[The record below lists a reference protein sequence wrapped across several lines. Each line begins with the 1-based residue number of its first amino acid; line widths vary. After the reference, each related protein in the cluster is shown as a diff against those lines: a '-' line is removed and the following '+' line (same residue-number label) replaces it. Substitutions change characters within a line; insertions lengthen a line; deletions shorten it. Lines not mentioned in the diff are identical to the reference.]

1 MKIISAATL
10 AKQAKASAAED
21 LAQRRQATTILTPEA
36 LQGKGK
42 PATAAVKRL
51 MTTLGGKIRPITRDD
66 LQTFQRAVQ
75 KLQSERQHVGGIL
88 PGEVIAGS
96 LPEDRA
102 RSKAE
107 ITFCV
112 PFRYQSGV
120 VSFQTSASGKH
131 GATRHIVNV
140 ELTGW
145 ARAVGSPSTPAAAA
159 KIASEQ
165 PIRFECSC
173 SRHRYWYRYIATIG
187 GWNLGR
193 VETGLPKIRNPL
205 LAGIACKHALRVMT
219 ELSGAGV
226 RGQLARAITQ
236 ERKRLEGKTKK
247 TVHTVERRHAQK
259 ITTAQAAKP
268 KDIERMVAKL
278 RTALEGKK
286 PRKPLPVDQKG
297 LERLAAVTHG
307 QMLSLKMPRAQADA
321 IAAAILAGGVQP

>member
-1 MKIISAATL
+1 MKIVSPATL
-10 AKQAKASAAED
+10 AKEARQKAASD
-21 LAQRRQATTILTPEA
+21 LAQRQQATTILTPEA

-51 MTTLGGKIRPITRDD
+51 TTTLGGKIRPITRDD
-66 LQTFQRAVQ
+66 LQVFKRAVE
-75 KLQSERQHVGGIL
+75 KLQAERNHVGGIL

-102 RSKAE
+102 RSRSE
-107 ITFCV
+107 IHYCT
-112 PFRYQSGV
+112 PFRFQNGV

-131 GATRHIVNV
+131 GATRHIVQV

-145 ARAVGSPSTPAAAA
+145 ARAVGSPSTPTAAA

-193 VETGLPKIRNPL
+193 PETGLPKLRNPM
-205 LAGIACKHALRVMT
+205 LAGIACKHALRVMV

-236 ERKRLEGKTKK
+236 ERKRLEGRTKK
-247 TVHTVERRHAQK
+247 TVHTVQRHQAQK

-268 KDIERMVAKL
+268 KDIERMVSKL
-278 RTALEGKK
+278 RTALDGKK
-286 PRKPLPVDQKG
+286 PRKPLPSDQNG
-297 LERLAAVTHG
+297 LQRLAAATHG
-307 QMLSLKMPRAQADA
+307 QMLALRVPRAQADA
-321 IAAAILAGGVQP
+321 IAAAILAGGVKP